1 MSAIEDQIGSLAGL
15 PTHELSIAWRRFYRT
30 EPPRCMPRD
39 LMIRA
44 LAYRMQER
52 AHGGLAPA
60 TKRKLRSLVAE
71 IETKGVQVF
80 NPGITFKPGARLVR
94 EWAGGT
100 HTVIVLED
108 DFEYEGERYPSLTKI
123 AAKITG
129 AHWSGPRFFGI
140 GKTRARPAAATD
152 YADE

>member
-1 MSAIEDQIGSLAGL
+1 MSSLEEEIGSLEGM
-15 PTHELSIAWRRFYRT
+15 PTHELRIAWRRLYRS
-30 EPPRCMPRD
+30 EPPLCMPRD

-60 TKRKLRSLVAE
+60 AKRRLRSLVAE
-71 IETKGVQVF
+71 IEAKGAQVF
-80 NPGITFKPGARLVR
+80 DPGVVLKPGARLVR
-94 EWAGGT
+94 EWAGRT

-108 DFEYEGERYPSLTKI
+108 GFDYDGEHYSSLTKI
-123 AAKITG
+123 AAEVTG

-140 GKTRARPAAATD
+140 GKTRARPAVLTASAH
-152 YADE
+152 A

>member
-1 MSAIEDQIGSLAGL
+1 MSTVENDIGSLQGL
-15 PTHELSIAWRRFYRT
+15 PSHELKIAWRRLYRT
-30 EPPRCMPRD
+30 QPPRCMNRD

-44 LAYRMQER
+44 LAYRLQER

-60 TKRKLRSLVAE
+60 TRRKLRSLVAE
-71 IETKGVQVF
+71 IEAKGLAVF
-80 NPGITFKPGARLVR
+80 DPGVALKPGARLVR
-94 EWAGGT
+94 EWAGET

-108 DFEYEGERYPSLTKI
+108 GFDYDGERYPSLTKI

-140 GKTRARPAAATD
+140 GKTRARPAAV
-152 YADE
+152 ADSADD

>member
-1 MSAIEDQIGSLAGL
+1 MSSLEEEIGSLEGM
-15 PTHELSIAWRRFYRT
+15 PTHELRIAWRRLYRN

-60 TKRKLRSLVAE
+60 AKRRLRSLVAE
-71 IETKGVQVF
+71 IEAKGAQVF
-80 NPGITFKPGARLVR
+80 DPGVVLKPGARLVR
-94 EWAGGT
+94 EWAGRA

-108 DFEYEGERYPSLTKI
+108 
-123 AAKITG
+123 
-129 AHWSGPRFFGI
+129 
-140 GKTRARPAAATD
+140 
-152 YADE
+152 

>member
-1 MSAIEDQIGSLAGL
+1 MSALDNEIGALQGL
-15 PTHELSIAWRRFYRT
+15 PTHELKIAWRQLYRSD
-30 EPPRCMPRD
+30 PPRSMPRD

-71 IETKGVQVF
+71 LQAKGTQVF
-80 NPGITFKPGARLVR
+80 DPGITLKPGARLVR
-94 EWAGGT
+94 EWAGRT
-100 HTVIVLED
+100 HTITVLD
-108 DFEYEGERYPSLTKI
+108 DGFDFDGERYPSLTKV

-140 GKTRARPAAATD
+140 GKARPAATAHS
-152 YADE
+152 ADD

>member
-1 MSAIEDQIGSLAGL
+1 MSKLENGIGSLQGL
-15 PTHELSIAWRRFYRT
+15 PSHELRILWRRLYRT

-44 LAYRMQER
+44 LAYRLQEQ

-60 TKRKLRSLVAE
+60 AKRKLRSLVAE
-71 IETKGVQVF
+71 IETKGTQVF
-80 NPGITFKPGARLVR
+80 DPGVVLKPGARLVR
-94 EWAGGT
+94 EWAGRT

-108 DFEYEGERYPSLTKI
+108 GFEYDGERYPSLTKI

-140 GKTRARPAAATD
+140 GKTRTRSAAAAEA
-152 YADE
+152 ADD

>member
-1 MSAIEDQIGSLAGL
+1 MSALEDEIGLLQGL
-15 PTHELSIAWRRFYRT
+15 PTHELKIAWRRLYRA

-52 AHGGLAPA
+52 AQGGLSPA

-71 IETKGVQVF
+71 IEARGTGVF
-80 NPGITFKPGARLVR
+80 DPGIVLKPGARLVR
-94 EWAGGT
+94 EWARQT

-108 DFEYEGERYPSLTKI
+108 DFEYDGERYPSLTKI

-140 GKTRARPAAATD
+140 GKKRARPAAAAD
-152 YADE
+152 SADE

>member
-1 MSAIEDQIGSLAGL
+1 MSPLEQEIGAIEDL
-15 PTHELSIAWRRFYRT
+15 PTHELKIAWRRLYRS

-44 LAYRMQER
+44 LAYRVQER

-60 TKRKLRSLVAE
+60 TRRKLRSLVAE

-80 NPGITFKPGARLVR
+80 DPGITLKPGARLVR
-94 EWAGGT
+94 EWARRT

-108 DFEYEGERYPSLTKI
+108 GFDYHGERYPSLTKI

-140 GKTRARPAAATD
+140 GKTKARPAAV
-152 YADE
+152 ADAADD

>member
-1 MSAIEDQIGSLAGL
+1 VSAIEDQIGSLEGL
-15 PTHELSIAWRRFYRT
+15 PSHELKIAWRRLYHA

-39 LMIRA
+39 LVIRA

-52 AHGGLAPA
+52 AQGGLAPA

-71 IETKGVQVF
+71 IEAKGTGVF
-80 NPGITFKPGARLVR
+80 DPGIVLKPGARLVR
-94 EWAGGT
+94 EWARQT
-100 HTVIVLED
+100 HTVIVIED
-108 DFEYEGERYPSLTKI
+108 GFEYGGERYPSLTKI

-140 GKTRARPAAATD
+140 GKTRARPAAA
-152 YADE
+152 ADSAYE

>member
-1 MSAIEDQIGSLAGL
+1 MSSLEEEIGALGGM
-15 PTHELSIAWRRFYRT
+15 PTHELRIAWRRLYRT

-60 TKRKLRSLVAE
+60 AKRKLRSLVAE
-71 IETKGVQVF
+71 IEAKGTQTF
-80 NPGITFKPGARLVR
+80 DPGVVLKPGARLVR
-94 EWAGGT
+94 EWAGRT
-100 HTVIVLED
+100 HTVVVIED
-108 DFEYEGERYPSLTKI
+108 GFEYHGERYPSLTRI

-140 GKTRARPAAATD
+140 GKGTRPAVIADAAD
-152 YADE
+152 D

>member
-1 MSAIEDQIGSLAGL
+1 MSAFEDEIGSLEGL
-15 PTHELSIAWRRFYRT
+15 PTHELRIAWRRFHRT
-30 EPPRCMPRD
+30 QPPHCMPRD

-60 TKRKLRSLVAE
+60 AKRKLRSLVAE
-71 IETKGVQVF
+71 IETKGAQVF
-80 NPGITFKPGARLVR
+80 DPGVALKPGARLVR
-94 EWAGGT
+94 EWARQT

-108 DFEYEGERYPSLTKI
+108 GFDYDGERYPSLTKI

-140 GKTRARPAAATD
+140 GKTRARPAAV
-152 YADE
+152 ADSADD